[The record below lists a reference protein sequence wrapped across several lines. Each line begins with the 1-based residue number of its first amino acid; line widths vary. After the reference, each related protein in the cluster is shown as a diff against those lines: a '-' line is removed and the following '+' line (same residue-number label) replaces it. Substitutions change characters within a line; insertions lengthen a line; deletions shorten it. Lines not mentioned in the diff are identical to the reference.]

1 MKPAQCRR
9 VFPFMK
15 IRSAATCFVFA
26 FPLLALVSALHG
38 EQKPSADPAPP
49 SVLRKYD
56 RNKDGVLDEKERAK
70 WEADKAA
77 EREKYR
83 AERAE
88 MLGKY
93 DLNKD
98 GKLSEDERAVAKIA
112 MERERTERDTERM
125 RERVAKEARE
135 AKEAAAREAEK
146 ARVKETE
153 GQAGD
158 MMGGGSMMME

>member
-1 MKPAQCRR
+1 MKTRPA
-9 VFPFMK
+9 P
-15 IRSAATCFVFA
+15 TCSVFVFA
-26 FPLLALVSALHG
+26 LFVCAAPLQANDMSA
-38 EQKPSADPAPP
+38 SDPVPP

-70 WEADKAA
+70 WESDKAA

-83 AERAE
+83 RERAD
-88 MLGKY
+88 MLGKF

-98 GKLSEDERAVAKIA
+98 GKLSEEERVAAKIA

-125 RERVAKEARE
+125 RERAAQE
-135 AKEAAAREAEK
+135 AKAAREAAAKEAEK
-146 ARVKETE
+146 NTDKAKE
-153 GQAGD
+153 GAPSD